1 MATVLIILDVASI
14 ALSVVT
20 LALVI
25 KSLIKKKGK

>member
-25 KSLIKKKGK
+25 KSLIKKK